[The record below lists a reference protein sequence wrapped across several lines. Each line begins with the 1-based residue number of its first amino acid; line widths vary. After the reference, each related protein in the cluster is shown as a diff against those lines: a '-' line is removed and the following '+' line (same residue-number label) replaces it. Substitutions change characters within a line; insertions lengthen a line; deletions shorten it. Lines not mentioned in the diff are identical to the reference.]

1 MIDLLLTAFS
11 KILRPAAPVRACIAS
26 LACFAITA
34 LAGCYAEPREEDLQ
48 RVKED
53 FLTLRFVAPFRE
65 EFRGMNDEQLFA
77 MSCQNNRVQCDE
89 IRAMLKAEDPE
100 FYRILTG
107 EAEKIDSSDAADSPE
122 TQNPQSDGDS
132 NADADNDAASG
143 GDA

>member
-1 MIDLLLTAFS
+1 MAF
-11 KILRPAAPVRACIAS
+11 AS
-26 LACFAITA
+26 
-34 LAGCYAEPREEDLQ
+34 LAGCYADPREEDLE

-65 EFRGMNDEQLFA
+65 ELRGMNDEQLFA

-89 IRAMLKAEDPE
+89 IRKMLKAEDPE

-107 EAEKIDSSDAADSPE
+107 AAEPVDSPE
-122 TQNPQSDGDS
+122 T
-132 NADADNDAASG
+132 DNSAKGATDDAANDDAAGDDAAGDDAANG